1 MLAGKGRA
9 ALLPAPSRRWRP
21 GAPVSLF
28 PHLRAAPTGRRG
40 TAFVPRVRNKAES
53 AFDNV
58 CSTLHRGIPL
68 MKTLHTDIA
77 ILGAGTAGLAA
88 YRAAKAAG
96 KRALLIEGGPY
107 GTTCARVGC
116 MPSKLLIAAAEA
128 AHQAAHTAPFGVHVE
143 GEVTVN
149 GEEVMDRVKRERDRF
164 VGFVLEGVEN
174 IPAEDKIRGYARF
187 ESDTVL
193 RVDDHTEIHASR
205 VVIATGS
212 RPSVPPPFR
221 ALGDRL
227 VLNDDVFAWDDL
239 PRRVA
244 VFGPG
249 VIGLELGQALA
260 RLGVEVRV
268 FGVSGSLGGI
278 SDPQVRHSAR
288 KIFQQEFYLDPDAR
302 VLETQRVGDEVEVRY
317 VTLDNSERTE
327 RFDYALV
334 ATGRRPNV
342 DGLGLENTSLQLNAQ
357 GVPLFDRDTMQAGE
371 SAIFIA
377 GDANA
382 DAPLLHEAADEGRI
396 AGENAARY
404 PEVRQGLRRAPL
416 AVVFSDPQIALAGQG
431 HARLTPGT
439 FVTGEVDFSD
449 QGRSRVMLKN
459 RGMLHV
465 YADIATGRFLGAE
478 MVGPSAEHIGHL
490 LAWAVQQELTVARM
504 LEMPFYHP
512 VIEEGLRTAL
522 RDAAAKLARAQEALR
537 QVEAEDAAA

>member
-1 MLAGKGRA
+1 
-9 ALLPAPSRRWRP
+9 
-21 GAPVSLF
+21 
-28 PHLRAAPTGRRG
+28 
-40 TAFVPRVRNKAES
+40 
-53 AFDNV
+53 
-58 CSTLHRGIPL
+58 

-77 ILGAGTAGLAA
+77 IIGAGTAGLAA

-128 AHQAAHTAPFGVHVE
+128 AHSAAHTDAFGVR
-143 GEVTVN
+143 VN
-149 GEEVMDRVKRERDRF
+149 GKISVDGAAVMDRVKRERDRF

-174 IPAEDKIRGYARF
+174 IPAEDKLRGYARF
-187 ESDTVL
+187 VSDTVL
-193 RVDDHTEIHASR
+193 HVDEHTEVQAASI
-205 VVIATGS
+205 VIATGS

-227 VLNDDVFAWDDL
+227 VVNDEVFAWNDL

-260 RLGVEVRV
+260 RLGVTVRV
-268 FGVSGSLGGI
+268 FGVSGSLAGI
-278 SDPQVRHSAR
+278 SDPQVRQAAR
-288 KIFQQEFYLDPDAR
+288 KIFQGEFYLDPDAR
-302 VLETQRVGDEVEVRY
+302 VLETTRVGDEVEVRY
-317 VTLDNSERTE
+317 VALDNSERTE

-334 ATGRRPNV
+334 ATGRRANL
-342 DGLGLENTSLQLNAQ
+342 DGLGLEHTSLALNAQ
-357 GVPLFDRDTMQAGE
+357 GVPVFDRETMQAGD

-382 DAPLLHEAADEGRI
+382 DTPLLHEAADEGRI

-404 PEVRQGLRRAPL
+404 PDVRPGLRRAPL
-416 AVVFSDPQIALAGQG
+416 AVVFSDPQIAVAGKG
-431 HARLTPGT
+431 HARLIPGT
-439 FVTGEVDFSD
+439 YVIGEVDFGD

-459 RGMLHV
+459 RGLLHV
-465 YADIATGRFLGAE
+465 YADIETGRFLGAE

-522 RDAAAKLARAQEALR
+522 RDAAAKLALAREALR
-537 QVEAEDAAA
+537 PEATEDEVV